1 MHSIEACS
9 TRRFYVTKLSFATLA
24 LLAGVGCGAVAACS
38 SSGDDTSSPTGGAG
52 GASGG
57 AAGKAGAT
65 GTAGKGGSTGTV
77 AEAGAGGDAGTI
89 YDRLGGNAGITTAVA
104 AIVGAEVTDLEIA
117 SYFSQST
124 SNPNYSPSV
133 TDIEECLVLLLDS
146 TTGGPQT
153 YLGTKVTSGFA
164 CQSMVEA
171 HADLGINSGTFTK
184 FVTIAAGV
192 LAAPPFSVSTADLTV
207 IGGVLNGTETQIV
220 TASPDSDT
228 EKPCT
233 APAACAEAGAGG
245 AG

>member
-1 MHSIEACS
+1 
-9 TRRFYVTKLSFATLA
+9 VTKLSFATLA

-57 AAGKAGAT
+57 AAGKAGAA
-65 GTAGKGGSTGTV
+65 GTAGKGGSAGGTV
-77 AEAGAGGDAGTI
+77 AEAGAGGESGTI
-89 YDRLGGNAGITTAVA
+89 YDRLGGDAGIKLAVA
-104 AIVGAEVTDLEIA
+104 AIVGAEVTDTDIA

-146 TTGGPQT
+146 STGGPQT

-171 HADLGINSGTFTK
+171 HADLGINSGTFSK
-184 FVTIAAGV
+184 FVSIAATV

-207 IGGVLNGTETQIV
+207 IGSVLLGTHDDIV
-220 TASPDSDT
+220 TASPDTQT

>member
-1 MHSIEACS
+1 
-9 TRRFYVTKLSFATLA
+9 VTKLSFATLA

-146 TTGGPQT
+146 STGGPQT

-171 HADLGINSGTFTK
+171 HADLGINSGTFSK
-184 FVTIAAGV
+184 FVSIAATV